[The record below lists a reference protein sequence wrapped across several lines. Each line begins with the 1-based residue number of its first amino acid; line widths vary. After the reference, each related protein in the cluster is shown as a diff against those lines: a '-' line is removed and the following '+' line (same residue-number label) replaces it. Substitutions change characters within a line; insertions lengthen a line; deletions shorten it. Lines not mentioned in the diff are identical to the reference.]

1 MKSEET
7 REYNREQMK
16 ENNELEQLR
25 QQVMELKDELN
36 KSRITTQSV
45 IRKAMRSQS
54 SWLDNLVK
62 IEVVS
67 IPVLGI
73 IMGLFSFLLGASL
86 WPVIVFVIMS
96 VISTWLDWHTLRIAS
111 SHILTMPMSQLKE
124 SLIRQKRYRMIQ
136 TVAESPVAIGW
147 LFWYILSL
155 KKSLHA
161 TDDISEGF
169 YYGALGGGLV
179 GTVVALIVI
188 IIIYKKA
195 QKTNNELIETIDS
208 EE

>member
-1 MKSEET
+1 MSKEK
-7 REYNREQMK
+7 REYKTELMV
-16 ENNELEQLR
+16 ENYELEQLR

-54 SWLDNLVK
+54 SWLDNFVK
-62 IEVVS
+62 FEVVS

-73 IMGLFSFLLGASL
+73 IMGLFSYLLGASL
-86 WPVIVFVIMS
+86 WPVIIFMIMS
-96 VISTWLDWHTLRIAS
+96 VVSTWLDWHTLRIAS

-136 TVAESPVAIGW
+136 TVAETPIAFGW
-147 LFWYILSL
+147 LFWYIYSL
-155 KKSLHA
+155 KESFQA
-161 TDDISEGF
+161 SDDLSEGF
-169 YYGALGGGLV
+169 YYGALGGGCV
-179 GTVVALIVI
+179 GTVIALIVI